1 MTDLVPIRVLVDA
14 LPIEPFAL
22 RALLAVESF
31 CLCAMVVMLMILA
44 VQLLY
49 GCMKTF
55 TVASLVVCFGIAVCG
70 VLSFLTL
77 EWHPGLIATGVVL
90 ALHMMGSDPMRRAS
104 IC

>member
-1 MTDLVPIRVLVDA
+1 MSSPISINVLIDA

-31 CLCAMVVMLMILA
+31 CLCAMVLVLMVLA

-55 TVASLVVCFGIAVCG
+55 TMASLVVCCGIAFCG
-70 VLSFLTL
+70 LLSFLTL
-77 EWHPGLIATGVVL
+77 EWQPGLIATGVVL
-90 ALHMMGSDPMRRAS
+90 SLHLMGSDPMRRAS

>member
-1 MTDLVPIRVLVDA
+1 MNVLVDA

-31 CLCAMVVMLMILA
+31 CLCAMVLVLLVLA
-44 VQLLY
+44 MQLLY

-55 TVASLVVCFGIAVCG
+55 TIARLLVCG
-70 VLSFLTL
+70 AIAMCGLLSFITL
-77 EWHPGLIATGVVL
+77 EWQPGLVATAMVL
-90 ALHMMGSDPMRRAS
+90 ALHMMGSDQMRRAT

>member
-1 MTDLVPIRVLVDA
+1 MNVLVDV

-31 CLCAMVVMLMILA
+31 CLCAMVLVLMVLA

-55 TVASLVVCFGIAVCG
+55 TLARLVVCAAIAMCSVF
-70 VLSFLTL
+70 SFMTL
-77 EWHPGLIATGVVL
+77 EWQPGLVATGMVL